1 MVHTR
6 VFHVERI
13 HKIIIDETLSEHS
26 GKITNKLCRIIES
39 SAYEE
44 AIRRCRERGI
54 SMYEHPDFQT
64 VYNNLLF
71 ELLYSMDP
79 TRRDQNSYLH
89 IILHK
94 YAIILENF
102 TGEMRR
108 RLLGG
113 IFPLE
118 IVASLPPE
126 ILNPGMYDK
135 FVSNRDL
142 RRNQKIETVYATHY
156 RCTCGKNRTIV
167 QSVQLRSFDE
177 GRTDMIFCIACGRKW
192 KVTG

>member
-6 VFHVERI
+6 VYHVERI
-13 HKIIIDETLSEHS
+13 HKIIIDDDLRKHNS
-26 GKITNKLCRIIES
+26 KITNKLCRIIES
-39 SAYEE
+39 SVYEE
-44 AIRRCRERGI
+44 AIRCCRERGI

-71 ELLYSMDP
+71 EILYSMDP
-79 TRRDQNSYLH
+79 YLGDQNIYLRT
-89 IILHK
+89 ILRK
-94 YAIILENF
+94 YVVILENF
-102 TGEMRR
+102 AGKLRQH
-108 RLLGG
+108 LLSG

-118 IVASLPPE
+118 IVARLPPE
-126 ILNPGMYDK
+126 MRNPNMYDK
-135 FVSNRDL
+135 FVKNRDL

-156 RCTCGKNRTIV
+156 RCTCGKNQTIV

-177 GRTDMIFCIACGRKW
+177 GRTDLIFCIACSRKW